1 MKLKRHE
8 VVHISTP
15 FLVCAGL
22 NEQISETERV
32 TRGETQRERERERLS
47 ERERE
52 RETQLYKLTHM
63 YLSSSLSDC
72 LTCGLT
78 WLVPDELFL

>member
-52 RETQLYKLTHM
+52 RDTAVQAYTYVSFL
-63 YLSSSLSDC
+63 LS
-72 LTCGLT
+72 
-78 WLVPDELFL
+78 V

>member
-8 VVHISTP
+8 AVHIATS
-15 FLVCAGL
+15 LLACAGL

-32 TRGETQRERERERLS
+32 TRGET

-52 RETQLYKLTHM
+52 REVERERDTQLYKLAHM